1 MRILWKIADSAS
13 DIQLSFFD
21 TNRRKYENCSLSDLK
36 DSSDIYGLIVE
47 DGDILCYD
55 GYSQLPYAT
64 KELWTLL
71 GFDTQERKYVFRS
84 TQSIAHSIPEH
95 SIAEFDFTDVVNAT
109 LRCGKV
115 CMLDGPVPKIR
126 EQENG
131 TLEFTNNTV
140 SKLLSFSGSATSGGI
155 AEKFLGVR
163 TSDGKIGILKRR
175 FGDNT
180 FDSINEVICWKL
192 GKLFGVEVCEAS
204 FEYFKGEELV
214 MSIYDVL
221 QPEFV
226 SCKTAFSKPG
236 KEFYKT
242 FNKKEIESRFGERAF
257 IDFKRMIIFDLL
269 TRQEDRHINN
279 FGFVSDGMYP
289 LYDNGRSLFWNI
301 SDLEEIMNIGLADSF
316 VSNEHGYDWCYVMDS
331 MSLEERRS
339 LINQNVTQEDI
350 FGILHEYYEQDRA
363 SVISRYIYSVYKFIF
378 NKH

>member
-21 TNRRKYENCSLSDLK
+21 TNSRKYENCSLGDLK
-36 DSSDIYGLIVE
+36 DSSNIYGLIVE

-71 GFDTQERKYVFRS
+71 GFDTQEHKYVFRN

-95 SIAEFDFTDVVNAT
+95 RITEFDFTDVVNAT

-126 EQENG
+126 EYENG

-140 SKLLSFSGSATSGGI
+140 SKLLSFSDATTSGGI
-155 AEKFLGVR
+155 GGKFLGMR
-163 TSDGKIGILKRR
+163 TSDNKLGIVKRR
-175 FGDNT
+175 FGESTFDNT
-180 FDSINEVICWKL
+180 NEVICWRL
-192 GKLFGVEVCEAS
+192 GKLFGVKVCEAS
-204 FEYFKGEELV
+204 FEYFRGEEFV
-214 MSIYDVL
+214 ISVYDEL

-226 SCKTAFSKPG
+226 SCKSAFFRPG
-236 KEFYKT
+236 KAFYKT
-242 FNKKEIESRFGERAF
+242 FNKKEIELRFGEKAF

-279 FGFVSDGMYP
+279 FGFVSNGMYP

-301 SDLEEIMNIGLADSF
+301 HDLEEIMNIGLVDSF
-316 VSNEHGYDWCYVMDS
+316 VSNEHGYDWCYVLDN

-350 FGILHEYYEQDRA
+350 FSILQEYYEQNRA
-363 SVISRYIYSVYKFIF
+363 FAISNYIYSVYKFIF